1 MRATRLLV
9 AAVLLVPAV
18 CLAGSASMH
27 LDRTSLLPGQELTVT
42 FAAPDGLPDGAWIGL
57 IPSSVPHGDEAVNDQ
72 NDVAYEYLGG
82 KTSGSFTF
90 KAPGHPGSYDLRMND
105 GNGKEIASVSFAV
118 KTVDASAVTLK
129 LSAAT
134 VAPGAAFTVTFTAPP
149 GLAEDAWVG
158 IIPSSVPHG
167 DGAED
172 DRHDVAYEYVSGRT
186 SGSMAFEAPGTPG
199 SWDAR
204 FIDTAQNGTE
214 IASVTF
220 EVRALGGATLSLD
233 RTKYAAGEDVTFHF
247 TAPAG
252 FAKNAWVGV
261 VPSSV
266 PHGDEEANDRADL
279 GYVYLEGRTAG
290 ELTLQAP
297 TEGGSYDL
305 RMNDTDQHGRE
316 VASVTFTVT
325 SDVSAEDM
333 AATLA
338 AKGKLALYGIH
349 FATDSAEITK
359 ESAKQLAQ
367 VGQLLI
373 RDPGLK
379 LTIEG
384 HTDST
389 GNADHNLELSQR
401 RAESVKT
408 YLVDTFGIEA
418 ARLTTRGL
426 GATVPV
432 ADNSK
437 EAGRALNRRV
447 ELVRQD

>member
-1 MRATRLLV
+1 MRVVRFLAPALLI
-9 AAVLLVPAV
+9 VPVV
-18 CLAGSASMH
+18 CLASPASMRV
-27 LDRTSLLPGQELTVT
+27 DRSSLLPGQELTVT
-42 FAAPDGLPDGAWIGL
+42 FTAPDGLPDGAWIGL
-57 IPSSVPHGDEAVNDQ
+57 IPSSVPHGDEAVNDR
-72 NDVAYEYLGG
+72 NDLAYEYMSG

-90 KAPGHPGSYDLRMND
+90 KAPGRPGSYDLRMND
-105 GNGKEIASVSFAV
+105 GNGKEIASVTFAV

-134 VAPGAAFTVTFTAPP
+134 VAPGAAFTVSFTAPS
-149 GLAEDAWVG
+149 GFAEDAWVG

-167 DGAED
+167 DGEED

-186 SGSMAFEAPGTPG
+186 SGTMTFNAPGTPG

-204 FIDTAQNGTE
+204 LIDTAQNGTE
-214 IASVTF
+214 VASVTF
-220 EVRALGGATLSLD
+220 EVRALSGATISLD
-233 RTKYAAGEDVTFHF
+233 RTAYAAGEDVTFRF
-247 TAPAG
+247 TTPAG
-252 FAKNAWVGV
+252 FARNAWVGV

-266 PHGDEEANDRADL
+266 PHGDEEVNDRADL

-290 ELTLQAP
+290 ELTVQAP

-316 VASVTFTVT
+316 VASVTFTVK
-325 SDVSAEDM
+325 SELSAEDM
-333 AATLA
+333 AVTLA

-349 FATDSAEITK
+349 FATDSALITK

-373 RDPGLK
+373 RDPSLQ
-379 LTIEG
+379 LAIEG

-389 GNADHNLELSQR
+389 GGAAHNMELSQH

-408 YLVDTFGIEA
+408 YLEDTFGIEA
-418 ARLTTRGL
+418 DRLTTHGL

-432 ADNSK
+432 GDNST
-437 EAGRALNRRV
+437 ESGRALNRRV

>member
-1 MRATRLLV
+1 MRVIRA
-9 AAVLLVPAV
+9 LVPALIVVPVV

-27 LDRTSLLPGQELTVT
+27 LDRSSVMPGQEFTVT
-42 FAAPDGLPDGAWIGL
+42 FTAPDGLSEGAWIGL
-57 IPSSVPHGDEAVNDQ
+57 IPSLVPHGDEAVNDR

-82 KTSGSFTF
+82 KTSGSFRF
-90 KAPGHPGSYDLRMND
+90 KAPGRPGSYDLRMND
-105 GNGKEIASVSFAV
+105 GSGKEIASVTFAV

-134 VAPGAAFTVTFTAPP
+134 VAPGAAFTVTFTAPS
-149 GLAEDAWVG
+149 GLAQDAWVG

-167 DGAED
+167 DGQVD
-172 DRHDVAYEYVSGRT
+172 DQHDVAYEYLSGRT
-186 SGSMAFEAPGTPG
+186 SGTMAFEAPGQPG

-204 FIDTAQNGTE
+204 LIDTGQNGSE

-220 EVRALGGATLSLD
+220 EVRALGGATISLGPT
-233 RTKYAAGEDVTFHF
+233 RFAAGEDVTFHF

-266 PHGDEEANDRADL
+266 PHGDEEVNDRANL

-349 FATDSAEITK
+349 FATDSAQITK

-373 RDPGLK
+373 RDSSLK

-389 GNADHNLELSQR
+389 GNAAHNMELSER

-408 YLVDTFGIEA
+408 YLVDTFGVEA
-418 ARLTTRGL
+418 DRLTTRGL

-437 EAGRALNRRV
+437 ESGRALNRRV
-447 ELVRQD
+447 ELVR